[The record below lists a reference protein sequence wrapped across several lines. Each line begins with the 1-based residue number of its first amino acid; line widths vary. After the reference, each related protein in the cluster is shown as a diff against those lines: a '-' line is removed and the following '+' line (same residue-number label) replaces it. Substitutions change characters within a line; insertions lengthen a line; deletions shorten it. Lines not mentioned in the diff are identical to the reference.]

1 MRVIKKNMKKQNK
14 NILILI
20 FILIYLS
27 LILVS
32 CTTNT
37 ETTTTTQ
44 NNDPNEIA
52 ETTEITTNNNE
63 ASDTELETL
72 QIGEHLYLYLGSGIT
87 PSQSSHYYQ
96 NDQYHAIF
104 KTYSGSDTYDFYY
117 LDQSN
122 TSISSDTYKV
132 NIIKYKFLEN
142 GNVYIETSYTRYYLE
157 TYTSTTKI
165 SEEVKETFM
174 FKNYSNVVIKEV

>member
-1 MRVIKKNMKKQNK
+1 MKRH

-20 FILIYLS
+20 FILVYLS
-27 LILVS
+27 LMLVS

-44 NNDPNEIA
+44 NNDPNEIT

-63 ASDTELETL
+63 ATGIELMTL
-72 QIGEHLYLYLGSGIT
+72 QTGEHLYLYLGSGIN
-87 PSQSSHYYQ
+87 PKESSEYQ
-96 NDQYHAIF
+96 NNQYHAIF
-104 KTYSGSDTYDFYY
+104 KTYSRQSDTYHFYY

-122 TSISSDTYKV
+122 ASTSSDTYKV
-132 NIIKYKFLEN
+132 NTIKYKFLEN
-142 GNVYIETSYTRYYLE
+142 GNLYLETSYTRYYLE

-174 FKNYSNVVIKEV
+174 FKNYTNVIIK